1 MDLDVTVT
9 HEPGCTRVLISGN
22 PPLGR
27 LSSLMQVLEID
38 SSTWPNKEVVLDL
51 RKLTSRFDR
60 SEQEMLRQVAERRLR
75 AKRIELLWPPRE

>member
-9 HEPGCTRVLISGN
+9 HEPGCTRVLISGD

-38 SSTWPNKEVVLDL
+38 SATWRNRDVVLDL
-51 RKLTSRFDR
+51 RKLQTRLDR
-60 SEQEMLRQVAERRLR
+60 SEQELLREIAERRLR
-75 AKRIELLWPPRE
+75 AKRVAMLWPGA